1 MLSGDLYRNFMET
14 FDAPQSI
21 GLMIQDGALF
31 TFFNGINVEVNR
43 LFEHANQ
50 TFRVAVN
57 IRGRI
62 RKIKLHMTEISS
74 KLLIVLNCSYWW

>member
-1 MLSGDLYRNFMET
+1 MLSGNLYRNFMET

-31 TFFNGINVEVNR
+31 TFFNGINVEVIR
-43 LFEHANQ
+43 PSETAFDNQ

-57 IRGRI
+57 ICGRM
-62 RKIKLHMTEISS
+62 RKIELQMTEISS
-74 KLLIVLNCSYWW
+74 KLLIVLNCLY